1 MPKKVY
7 KKKDSN
13 QFFTKNGKTLKSY
26 KDFNSV
32 FSLQELQENDEKVAE
47 SVQKEKKT
55 ETNKLQELR
64 ETLLG
69 QKENLLKKAKEF
81 RENAKKVNKLK
92 LSMVS
97 LGVNAALLIA
107 VVFMVA
113 RGDSTSKYSPR
124 YSIFSSK
131 PLTSLAASTNLF
143 GGDTRAATLDKIF
156 EAYNCP
162 LQGLGSTFVKEADK
176 NEIPYWLVA
185 AISFQESS
193 CGKNTPQI
201 KADGQEDVTDPDD
214 LKFEESYNAW
224 GWGVWGNNVKTFDNW
239 EHGIASVSR
248 YLGNTFYSQGIT
260 DTCVIMKTYT
270 PPSDGSW
277 CRGVNYFGDMIQNY
291 TSPEN

>member
-1 MPKKVY
+1 MDEVVQIEKAKADELSKLQKVR
-7 KKKDSN
+7 
-13 QFFTKNGKTLKSY
+13 
-26 KDFNSV
+26 
-32 FSLQELQENDEKVAE
+32 ERIIE
-47 SVQKEKKT
+47 QKE
-55 ETNKLQELR
+55 
-64 ETLLG
+64 LLA
-69 QKENLLKKAKEF
+69 QKVKEI
-81 RENAKKVNKLK
+81 RENAKKVDKLK

-97 LGVNAALLIA
+97 LGVNAALLVA

-113 RGDSTSKYSPR
+113 RNGSTSKYSPK

-162 LQGLGSTFVKEADK
+162 LAGLGNTFVKEADK

-201 KADGQEDVTDPDD
+201 KLEGQEDVTDPDD
-214 LKFEESYNAW
+214 LKFKESYNAW
-224 GWGVWGNNVKTFDNW
+224 GWGVWGNNIKTFDSW
-239 EHGIASVSR
+239 EDGIESVSR
-248 YLGNTFYSQGIT
+248 YLGTTFYSKGVT
-260 DTCVIMKTYT
+260 DTCEIMKTYT

-277 CRGVNYFGDMIQNY
+277 CRGVNYFGEMIQNY
-291 TSPEN
+291 TSPEK